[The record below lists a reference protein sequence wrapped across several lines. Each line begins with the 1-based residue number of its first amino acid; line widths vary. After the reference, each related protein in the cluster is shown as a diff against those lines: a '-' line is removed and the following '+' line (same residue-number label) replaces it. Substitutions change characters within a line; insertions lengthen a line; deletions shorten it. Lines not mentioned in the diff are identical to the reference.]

1 MPSVH
6 QYKTAISWVR
16 EKKLCTFI
24 SSFSLLMLGILWRGC
39 KKWKSFYLLSTWS
52 HCTCWVHCFLGWYQ
66 PLELS
71 AGSLEAL
78 MTFSEASV
86 GLYTAGTHVEPFK
99 TPSRNLAP
107 AACSSLLNVVDLV
120 HFCPIVSYLLISK
133 QQKNILLNILYIT
146 TYMCVCIVC
155 IIVLF

>member
-1 MPSVH
+1 
-6 QYKTAISWVR
+6 
-16 EKKLCTFI
+16 
-24 SSFSLLMLGILWRGC
+24 
-39 KKWKSFYLLSTWS
+39 
-52 HCTCWVHCFLGWYQ
+52 
-66 PLELS
+66 
-71 AGSLEAL
+71 
-78 MTFSEASV
+78 MTFSEDSV

-146 TYMCVCIVC
+146 TYMYVYLCIVC